1 MKSIRLSLGVVPTLI
16 IAAAAS
22 TLAGCSGAGD
32 ANAAHAS
39 NAAAAGSAGTGS
51 AASGGSGGSSGS
63 SGKSGSGATGG
74 GDETG
79 GTSAGSSGK
88 SGTGGSGSSGSGGSG
103 STGAGGSGS
112 SASGGTGG
120 GAVNDGD
127 YSRDEFAVAEPDLAD
142 PFHPFEQRETTLLR
156 REETA
161 VYVPTGANG
170 TGFTLDH
177 PQKAFADMNAS
188 PAQALLGMTTFDT
201 SAANIDDDGNDELV
215 AVGAVPGGLSV
226 RVADSDPWHVFGGL
240 AGFEIPGTFE
250 HAWIEAADVDEDGR
264 DELLVAAVTSTGVV
278 ATLFDDATALYAPL
292 GDVKSGAG
300 EEIAVA
306 FGNFDGDRFP
316 ELAVLTDEGS
326 TLKLELFDDARAGWA
341 SLGSISEDQTGLV
354 DQWGLD
360 VRGLSLEAGNV
371 DGDAQDELVLF
382 VDGKSEDTSS
392 GKGTADDILS
402 IGIDVKAVTGGVASF
417 GIISGTNRNFPA
429 PNEVAYRYTNRY
441 PWRAILADSNDDGIV
456 ETFVVDR
463 HFGDNSVVVD
473 LFHEV
478 YGTDAKSWTVA
489 PPLVTVDD
497 DVVYN
502 APVHLA
508 KVTGRSNG
516 LGADVI
522 ALVRDD
528 DMLETYRVT
537 LDTTEIPSSDPLK
550 ESTFSF
556 TQRMETLPA
565 KTISSANDQV
575 FVTGGDWDAD
585 SLRLRFTGEKWM
597 ALARPR
603 PIVILAAPP
612 AKAGISQNY
621 GETTTSYAVS
631 ATSSSSKGNEF
642 SVSDKVTLSFE
653 VSFPGADFI
662 SAGASASMSQQFTR
676 THTKTES
683 VTYGK
688 EFGGAYP
695 KDVVVFNGTLCARYR
710 YEVLSGGDGA
720 EVGSFM
726 TIDVPQE
733 TRIYKW
739 TVDYYNKAL
748 DGIATPIDETVLTHT
763 VGDPASYMT
772 AEQKNQLKGSG
783 AWVWPVASPVGQ
795 GPGADTVYIAVGE
808 EVSDESATT
817 VSTEYGGKAGA
828 FVSAEYT
835 RGYDDTSL
843 YSVTLS
849 KETVFTGTIG
859 DIDLDDDYENWR
871 YSYGLVVFPTTL
883 DGGEQVRVVSYWTE
897 GLIGD
902 GYANA
907 KP

>member
-22 TLAGCSGAGD
+22 TLAGCSGTDGESAPNATKVAG
-32 ANAAHAS
+32 
-39 NAAAAGSAGTGS
+39 AGTAGTGS
-51 AASGGSGGSSGS
+51 VETGGSGGSSGT
-63 SGKSGSGATGG
+63 A
-74 GDETG
+74 
-79 GTSAGSSGK
+79 GK
-88 SGTGGSGSSGSGGSG
+88 SGTGGSAGSEQSGGTGGGSAGKSGSGGSG
-103 STGAGGSGS
+103 STSTGGSGS
-112 SASGGTGG
+112 EV
-120 GAVNDGD
+120 VNDGK

-156 REETA
+156 REEAA
-161 VYVPTGANG
+161 VYVPTGSTVA
-170 TGFTLDH
+170 GFTLDH
-177 PQKAFADMNAS
+177 PEKAFAELSGS
-188 PAQALLGMTTFDT
+188 PAQVLAGMTTFDT
-201 SAANIDDDGNDELV
+201 TAANLDEDGNDELV
-215 AVGAVPGGLSV
+215 GVGAVTGGLAV
-226 RVADSDPWHVFGGL
+226 RVADSSASGL
-240 AGFEIPGTFE
+240 FVEQQGFNVAGTFD
-250 HAWIEAADVDEDGR
+250 HAWVEAADVDEDGR

-278 ATLFDDATALYAPL
+278 AKLYDDATQGFAPL
-292 GDVKSGAG
+292 GDVKVGPG

-326 TLKLELFDDARAGWA
+326 TLELELFDDARAGWA
-341 SLGSISEDQTGLV
+341 SLGSISEGATGLV
-354 DQWGLD
+354 DQWGLA
-360 VRGLSLEAGNV
+360 VSGLMLESGNLDA
-371 DGDAQDELVLF
+371 DGQDELVLF
-382 VDGKSEDTSS
+382 ADGISADTNNGSVD
-392 GKGTADDILS
+392 AIQS
-402 IGIDVKAVTGGVASF
+402 IGIDVTGVTGGVATLSVVN
-417 GIISGTNRNFPA
+417 GSKRSFPA
-429 PNEVAYRYTNRY
+429 PQDSAYRDGNRW
-441 PWRAILADSNDDGIV
+441 PWHATLADSNDDGIV

-463 HFGDNSVVVD
+463 HFGDNTYVVD

-478 YGTDAKSWTVA
+478 YGTDAASWTIA
-489 PPLVTVDD
+489 PSVVTLND
-497 DVVYN
+497 DVAYD

-516 LGADVI
+516 LGADIV
-522 ALVRDD
+522 AVVRDD
-528 DMLETYRVT
+528 DRLEMYRVT
-537 LDTTEIPSSDPLK
+537 LDTTEIPSSDPLT

-556 TQRMETLPA
+556 TQRMETLTPRPIA
-565 KTISSANDQV
+565 SASDQV

-621 GETTTSYAVS
+621 DGTTTSYAVS
-631 ATSSSSKGNEF
+631 STNSSSKGNEY

-653 VSFPGADFI
+653 VSVPGADFI
-662 SAGASASMSQQFTR
+662 SAGAGASMSQQFSK

-695 KDVVVFNGTLCARYR
+695 KDVIVFNGTLCARYR
-710 YEVLSGGDGA
+710 YEVVSGGDGGQ
-720 EVGSFM
+720 VGTFM

-733 TRIYKW
+733 SRIYKW
-739 TVDYYNKAL
+739 TVEYYNKSL
-748 DGIATPIDETVLTHT
+748 QGLATPIDDTVLTHT

-772 AEQKNQLKGSG
+772 AAEKNQRKGSG

-808 EVSDESATT
+808 EVSDETATT
-817 VSTEYGGKAGA
+817 ESTEYSGKAGA
-828 FVSAEYT
+828 FVTAEYT
-835 RGYDDTSL
+835 RGYDESEI
-843 YSVTLS
+843 YSVTLA
-849 KETVFTGTIG
+849 KETVFTGTVG

-871 YSYGLVVFPTTL
+871 YSYGLLVYPTML
-883 DGGEQVRVVSYWTE
+883 AGGERVRVVTYWTE

-902 GYANA
+902 GYAT
-907 KP
+907 P